1 MFRIAMVSMIVT
13 MGLVGCGEDVAQNP
27 IHKEQVAVAVTPSM
41 GKNEVNT
48 QDVKKDDVQAVAIH
62 AQTTEASQ
70 AVAESLAKTQEMPTS
85 EHVKPLKV
93 VEKKVK
99 MEAVKE
105 KAPVVPAVEKSAVVV
120 ADGQVK
126 PAEIAIDSVV
136 SSDKPK
142 QVLPLGDAVK
152 GKALA
157 KRCASCHD
165 FGMKDKVGPHLQG
178 VFNSAAGQSG
188 FKRHSAA
195 FKTANWTWDEAH
207 LLKWL
212 CDSKSAIKEFTG
224 NVSAKTKM
232 PKQNMCGVKGRD
244 IIAYL
249 KTI

>member
-13 MGLVGCGEDVAQNP
+13 MGLVGCGEDVAQKP

-105 KAPVVPAVEKSAVVV
+105 KAPVVPAVEKAAVVI
-120 ADGQVK
+120 DGARVK
-126 PAEIAIDSVV
+126 PVKIKADVASA
-136 SSDKPK
+136 DKPK
-142 QVLPLGDAVK
+142 QMAALGNAVK
-152 GKALA
+152 GKVLA

-224 NVSAKTKM
+224 NGSAKTKM
-232 PKQNMCGVKGRD
+232 PKQNMCGTKGDD
-244 IIAYL
+244 IVAYL
-249 KTI
+249 KTL

>member
-13 MGLVGCGEDVAQNP
+13 MGLVGCGEDVAQKP

-70 AVAESLAKTQEMPTS
+70 AVAESLAKTQKMPTS

-99 MEAVKE
+99 TEAVKE
-105 KAPVVPAVEKSAVVV
+105 KAPVAVVEVEKVVV
-120 ADGQVK
+120 ADAQVK
-126 PAEIAIDSVV
+126 PAEAAVDSVV
-136 SSDKPK
+136 PSDKPK
-142 QVLPLGDAVK
+142 QVLALGDAAK
-152 GKALA
+152 GKVLA

-224 NVSAKTKM
+224 NASAKTKM

-244 IIAYL
+244 IVAYL
-249 KTI
+249 KSI